1 MAVSKNNVALRQA
14 AAGANV
20 ANKLGS
26 KAGGFRDEKE
36 IFPVLFHGSM
46 TGQGKYVAA
55 AYQNGE
61 LIMDAD
67 GNPMRWQE
75 AVTSLSKP
83 ADA

>member
-14 AAGANV
+14 AAGANI

-26 KAGGFRDEKE
+26 KAGGFREGKE

-83 ADA
+83 AEA